1 MHELAA
7 SLTLNMKVTLIFI
20 ALLILLGCNDDKKKN
35 AIVVTQPIKDTVDY
49 QRITDNF
56 YDIADLKTYKD
67 TTKFIARL
75 RYEPPFSATSIIE
88 FDEIANGINLCVKQP
103 KVRLPYGDTLK
114 GNRSLAF
121 NQLCYWYADKEA
133 QDTKALFK
141 KFNNGQS
148 KIDNHCTSCLD
159 QIYWEI
165 EIYDHGKYSSLKQD
179 YTSKDDWAL
188 TELIFKKVGLTKQ
201 NGYAIKY

>member
-1 MHELAA
+1 
-7 SLTLNMKVTLIFI
+7 MKVTFIFVS
-20 ALLILLGCNDDKKKN
+20 LLILLGCNNDKKKD
-35 AIVVTQPIKDTVDY
+35 AIVVAQPVKDTVNY
-49 QRITDNF
+49 KKVTDNF
-56 YDIADLKTYKD
+56 YDIADLKTYND

-88 FDEIANGINLCVKQP
+88 LDEIANGVTLCVKQP

-133 QDTKALFK
+133 QDIKALFNR
-141 KFNNGQS
+141 FNNGQS
-148 KIDNHCTSCLD
+148 KIDNHCPSCLD
-159 QIYWEI
+159 LTYWEI
-165 EIYDHGKYSSLKQD
+165 EIYDHGKYSSLRQD

-188 TELIFKKVGLTKQ
+188 TEIIFKKVGLTKQ
-201 NGYAIKY
+201 NDYAIKY